1 MLFFQDGSAVELVGL
16 SYSSIRWL
24 AEMNAKGF
32 YKFASV
38 TRVNED
44 CSTQEWTLKEWS
56 HKIEANFEQHFF
68 VVKNNPKDKRP
79 DLMNKEYI
87 YKDTLNSSQ
96 PWTDYQLRCNFPITM
111 AVAPELF
118 DPKHAWVALQI
129 ARKSLLGPLGM
140 ATLDPDDWMYRPYY
154 DNSNQSGDRTIAHGY
169 NYHQGPEWVWP
180 VGYFLRAYLYFGKV
194 LGAQKESQGFCMSVL
209 SQHYTHVQQSHWR
222 GIPELTNKNGEVCH
236 DSNPI
241 QAWSM
246 ACLLEVLKDIENV

>member
-1 MLFFQDGSAVELVGL
+1 
-16 SYSSIRWL
+16 
-24 AEMNAKGF
+24 MNAKGF

-68 VVKNNPKDKRP
+68 VVKNNQKDKRP

-118 DPKHAWVALQI
+118 DPKHAWIALQI
-129 ARKSLLGPLGM
+129 VRKSLLGPLGM
-140 ATLDPDDWMYRPYY
+140 ATLDPDDWMYRPYT
-154 DNSNQSGDRTIAHGY
+154 GIVHLCGAWTGRG
-169 NYHQGPEWVWP
+169 G
-180 VGYFLRAYLYFGKV
+180 
-194 LGAQKESQGFCMSVL
+194 LGCFSLVRSLGIYPGIDIS
-209 SQHYTHVQQSHWR
+209 TVQFRYCQLIVS
-222 GIPELTNKNGEVCH
+222 P
-236 DSNPI
+236 
-241 QAWSM
+241 Q
-246 ACLLEVLKDIENV
+246 